1 MERIVDKARLI
12 ADMMIKMQSKVTDSN
27 LRNIDDR
34 RNRTFRNMDLEGTGG
49 DSDGANEE
57 S

>member
-1 MERIVDKARLI
+1 
-12 ADMMIKMQSKVTDSN
+12 MMIKMQSKVTDSN